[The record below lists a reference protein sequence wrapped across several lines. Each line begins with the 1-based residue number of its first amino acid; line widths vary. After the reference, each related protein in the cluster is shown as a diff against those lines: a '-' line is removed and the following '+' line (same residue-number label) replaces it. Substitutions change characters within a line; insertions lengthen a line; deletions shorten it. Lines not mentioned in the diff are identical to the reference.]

1 MKKILLNLIFTLIF
15 VLLIIL
21 IILSTIGIETKK
33 FNNIINS
40 KINETQKDVN
50 ITLETVKFKFDVTDL
65 NIFLETLNPLINY
78 KRVSIPVQNL
88 KVYIDFFSLIKT
100 SPKINKVSLVL
111 SELEIDE
118 LKKLSVV
125 IKPSNFR
132 RLINNNITEGK
143 VFSELNIFFD
153 DNNSLQNFI
162 AKGSVTNFQMKIT
175 DGILLQNSNFS
186 FFSDKSDILIKNIFG
201 EIDNV
206 KIKEGDLKLN
216 LGPEISLNSNFLTKI
231 NFQNKIEKN
240 YIKLIEK
247 FRFLTDLQF
256 LDANL
261 NNSLFVVFDE
271 TYKVKDY
278 FFKSRGKINKA
289 KLYFEEPLKNYF
301 FKEGINELALQ
312 ETDVNFGFKPSS
324 SNFEFSGKHS
334 INNKKFLSH
343 KLKNKNFKEDSSL
356 ELEIEYGE
364 RVSFDIINYSK
375 PKNSIA
381 KISLN
386 LEKKNNTVYLKKIE
400 FLDGKNSI
408 FIDNLE
414 LKKNKL
420 QKFNNISIKTYSENK
435 INNDFSVLNQEKIL
449 IKGSNFDATNLPKY
463 FKTSNKENIFY
474 YISGNI
480 EIDMKDIKAPLSERL
495 ENFKLLGT
503 IHKGNFTK
511 INAKGDYGNKKFLDI
526 TMKHDNKNNSKYLE
540 IFSDLPQPL
549 LTQFS
554 FFKGLSGGKLLFT
567 SIIGTN
573 NSTSK
578 LVIENFKVI
587 NAPGMV
593 KLLSLADLGGLADLA
608 EGEGLSFDILE
619 INMEKN
625 PELLN
630 LNEIL
635 ATGPSI
641 SVLMDGYQD
650 KNGVTSIRGT
660 LVPAKNLNKLIS
672 KIPLLGEIIIPKE
685 AGEGLFG
692 VSFKMKG
699 PPGKIK
705 TTINPIRTLTPRFIQ
720 KILDKSKNSK

>member
-480 EIDMKDIKAPLSERL
+480 EIDVKDIKAPLSERL

-650 KNGVTSIRGT
+650 KSGVTSIRGT

>member
-364 RVSFDIINYSK
+364 RVSFDIINYYK

>member
-650 KNGVTSIRGT
+650 KSGVTSIRGT